1 MTTIIKSKKIILIG
15 DTTFELIKTIEN
27 TVINNFI
34 PFKMSTNSSVISQTT
49 RIRNLMHLNHKTANL
64 LNK

>member
-1 MTTIIKSKKIILIG
+1 MSTIFKSKKIILIG
-15 DTTFELIKTIEN
+15 DTTIEIIKNIED

-34 PFKMSTNSSVISQTT
+34 PFKMSTNSQVISQTT